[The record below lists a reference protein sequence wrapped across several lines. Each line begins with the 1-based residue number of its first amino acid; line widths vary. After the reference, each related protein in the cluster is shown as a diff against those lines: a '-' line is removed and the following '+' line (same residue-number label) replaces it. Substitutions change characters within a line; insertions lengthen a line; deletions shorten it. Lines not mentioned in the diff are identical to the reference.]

1 MAWTE
6 LTRRQHD
13 RKGNKY
19 ASDTT
24 DPEWALIAPMMPP
37 AKKTGRPRTTRLRD
51 VFDAIL
57 YIATTGCQWRMLPN
71 KSRFNAT
78 PATSAPIAERF
89 SA

>member
-24 DPEWALIAPMMPP
+24 DPEWALIAPMMPGMTQMRSDCP
-37 AKKTGRPRTTRLRD
+37 PRTP
-51 VFDAIL
+51 ASG
-57 YIATTGCQWRMLPN
+57 AKWGSE
-71 KSRFNAT
+71 SRASEDGVSG
-78 PATSAPIAERF
+78 ASEEGTSGASEDEASGTSDEG
-89 SA
+89 